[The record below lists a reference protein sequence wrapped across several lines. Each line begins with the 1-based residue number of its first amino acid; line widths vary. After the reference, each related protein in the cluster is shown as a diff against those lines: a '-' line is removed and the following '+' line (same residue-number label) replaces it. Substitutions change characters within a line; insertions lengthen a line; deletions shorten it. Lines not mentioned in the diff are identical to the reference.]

1 MVLKDRINK
10 IFSQYLLEYN
20 EYNSQDINGDTLLHL
35 IIQDNPYSPYIS
47 ELLLLGADPY
57 IKNNKNISAV
67 DLMPEERQIL
77 FIKNDEKQVAHILN
91 SNELKSPVK
100 NKRRL

>member
-1 MVLKDRINK
+1 
-10 IFSQYLLEYN
+10 
-20 EYNSQDINGDTLLHL
+20 
-35 IIQDNPYSPYIS
+35 
-47 ELLLLGADPY
+47 
-57 IKNNKNISAV
+57 
-67 DLMPEERQIL
+67 MPEERQIL